1 MAAAR
6 RTAAAACA
14 AAVARAAAVA
24 CAAAMACRRATDAVA
39 CHSRHLK
46 PVGFR
51 GWRLARMAAGGAMM
65 VVAREPI
72 TSFYR
77 GLETFDG
84 LATPFGGLIA
94 SSCGG
99 VVWQPSTGAC

>member
-6 RTAAAACA
+6 CM
-14 AAVARAAAVA
+14 AAVVCAAAVA

-51 GWRLARMAAGGAMM
+51 RWRLARMAAGGAMM

-94 SSCGG
+94 SSCGR
-99 VVWQPSTGAC
+99 VVWQPSTEVC